1 MKTDYVTRATRFAE
15 SFIQL
20 LDEHKRYKYPSDFVM
35 VIKKYEETHK
45 RHLKYDNGAS
55 RFVIIRSDYV
65 IKINRDYNGWAGDN
79 STEVEKYNEAVKAG
93 FDYLL
98 AKPTPVK
105 IGRFN
110 IIIMPR
116 IKYIGSNRR
125 WYKYCTDEEQKW
137 ISRNIDDLHSYN
149 YGFCNGKLCIID
161 YAMI

>member
-20 LDEHKRYKYPSDFVM
+20 LDEHKRYKYPSDFVK

-65 IKINRDYNGWAGDN
+65 IKINRDYDGWAGDN
-79 STEVEKYNEAVKAG
+79 STEVEKYNEAVEAG

-98 AKPTPVK
+98 AKPTPIK
-105 IGRFN
+105 IGRFD

-116 IKYIGSNRR
+116 IRGVGMHRDWSRN
-125 WYKYCTDEEQKW
+125 CTIEEKKW
-137 ISRNIDDLHSYN
+137 IVYNIDDLHSHN
-149 YGFCNGKLCIID
+149 YGFYKGKLRIID
-161 YAMI
+161 YAMV

>member
-1 MKTDYVTRATRFAE
+1 MKTDYVTRATRFANN
-15 SFIQL
+15 FISL
-20 LDEHKRYKYPSDFVM
+20 IDEQARYECSDDFIEIV
-35 VIKKYEETHK
+35 KKYEKTHK
-45 RHLKYDNGAS
+45 RSLKYDYGVS

-65 IKINRDYNGWAGDN
+65 IKINRDYDGWAGDN
-79 STEVEKYNEAVKAG
+79 STEVEKYNGAVKAG

-116 IKYIGSNRR
+116 VRGIGSHRR
-125 WYKYCTDEEQKW
+125 WYKYCTKAEENW
-137 ISRNIDDLHSYN
+137 LRSNIEDLHSYN
-149 YGFCNGKLCIID
+149 YGFYKGQLRIID